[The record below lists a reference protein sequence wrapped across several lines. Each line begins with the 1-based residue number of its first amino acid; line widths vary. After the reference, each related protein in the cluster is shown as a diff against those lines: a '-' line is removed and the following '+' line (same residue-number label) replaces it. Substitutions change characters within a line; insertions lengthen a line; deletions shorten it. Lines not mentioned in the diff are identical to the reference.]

1 MNKAVSG
8 QSGVRQVA
16 KLAGVSVATVS
27 RVFNQA
33 SSVRPD
39 TRDKVMAAAKQLN
52 YVPNSAAR
60 SLTMNRSYTIG
71 IVIPTIDN
79 SIFARFIDAIEQSLA
94 TQGYGLIVATCGFDR
109 HSESQRVEELLK
121 MGIEGLILSGAEHD
135 SDLLE
140 LIAARKLPLVCTS
153 LFDADYP
160 WPTIGYDNYSMG
172 KAIAQHLLELGH
184 RKFHI
189 LSGPRALID
198 RTRIRVQ
205 GALDCLHDA
214 GIHDVAISETELNFA
229 DGCQAAQKLLSQS
242 PDFTALL
249 CTSDVLAMG
258 VLLEAPRLNISVP
271 RQLSVTGFDDQDWAA
286 VSNPGLTSVHT
297 PSRRMGDATARAL
310 MANIEYGTLISN
322 QLIESHLVI
331 RGSSGAAPPE

>member
-1 MNKAVSG
+1 MSG

-33 SSVRPD
+33 SSVRPN
-39 TRDKVMAAAKQLN
+39 TRDAVLAAAKQLN

-79 SIFARFIDAIEQSLA
+79 SIFARFIDAIERTLA
-94 TQGYGLIVATCGFDR
+94 EQGYGLIVATCGFDR
-109 HSESQRVEELLK
+109 HNESRRVEELLK

-135 SDLLE
+135 TALLE
-140 LIAARKLPLVCTS
+140 LIAARRLPMVCTS
-153 LFDADYP
+153 LYAADYA

-172 KAIAQHLLELGH
+172 QVVARHLLELGH
-184 RKFHI
+184 RKIHI
-189 LSGPRALID
+189 LSGSRASND
-198 RTRIRVQ
+198 RTRNRVR
-205 GALDCLHDA
+205 GAVDCLQQA
-214 GIHDVAISETELNFA
+214 GISDIPVHETELSFA
-229 DGCQAAQKLLSQS
+229 AGCQISREVLSQHK
-242 PDFTALL
+242 DCTALL

-258 VLLEAPRLNISVP
+258 ALLEAPRLGLSIP
-271 RQLSVTGFDDQDWAA
+271 DDLSVTGFDDQDWAA

-297 PSRRMGDATARAL
+297 PSTRMGIATANAL
-310 MANIEYGTLISN
+310 VANISDAVPISS
-322 QLIESHLVI
+322 QLIDSRLVV
-331 RGSSGAAPPE
+331 RGSSGPVNPA

>member
-33 SSVRPD
+33 STVRPD

-79 SIFARFIDAIEQSLA
+79 SIFARFIDAIEQTLA
-94 TQGYGLIVATCGFDR
+94 TRGYGLIVATCGFDR
-109 HSESQRVEELLK
+109 YSESHRVEELLK

-135 SDLLE
+135 EALLE
-140 LIAARKLPLVCTS
+140 LIAARNLPLVCTS
-153 LFDADYP
+153 LFDAAYP

-172 KAIAQHLLELGH
+172 KAITRHLLDHGH
-184 RKFHI
+184 RQFHI
-189 LSGPRALID
+189 LSGPRDLID

-205 GALDCLHDA
+205 GILDGLHEA
-214 GIHDVAISETELNFA
+214 GVSDISISETELNFA
-229 DGCQAAQKLLSQS
+229 AGCQAAKNILTPPLN
-242 PDFTALL
+242 FTALL

-258 VLLEAPRLNISVP
+258 VLLEAPRLGIRVP
-271 RQLSVTGFDDQDWAA
+271 QQLSVTGFDDQDWAA

-310 MANIEYGTLISN
+310 MDNIEQNTAIAS
-322 QLIESHLVI
+322 QLIDSHLVI
-331 RGSSGAAPPE
+331 RDSSGPAPSV